1 MRTLKNLF
9 LDELADRYD
18 AEKLL
23 VIAMP
28 KFIKAAT
35 CTHLQRLIQS
45 HLKET
50 EGHVETLEK
59 VFRSFGEKPR
69 LDRCEATIGLL
80 KEGDEV
86 ASDNRGWPVLN
97 AALISVAQKLKHYEI
112 ATYGC
117 LREWAGLL
125 GNEEAVGLLQRILV
139 EEKAA
144 NHALSELARTRSN
157 DEALGECNAAES
169 CCSGKEAKSLTGWRG
184 NASPGP
190 RAALSRP
197 DITPTKLPVAANVFM
212 VAGQTQNTQP

>member
-18 AEKLL
+18 AEKRL

-28 KFIKAAT
+28 KMIKAAT
-35 CTHLQRLIQS
+35 CTYLQKLLQS

-50 EGHVETLEK
+50 AGHVKTLEK

-69 LDRCEATIGLL
+69 LNKCEATIGLL

-86 ASDNRGWPVLN
+86 ASDNKGWPVLN
-97 AALISVAQKLKHYEI
+97 AALISVAQKLEHYEI

-117 LREWAGLL
+117 LRGWARLL
-125 GNEEAVGLLQRILV
+125 GNKEAAGHLQEILV

-144 NHALSELARTRSN
+144 NHALSELARSRSN
-157 DEALGECNAAES
+157 NEALGECAVTEF
-169 CCSGKEAKSLTGWRG
+169 CGDGKDAKSLSLIGRRG
-184 NASPGP
+184 VRP
-190 RAALSRP
+190 RGEGSSRLAP
-197 DITPTKLPVAANVFM
+197 MAP
-212 VAGQTQNTQP
+212 

>member
-18 AEKLL
+18 AEKRL

-28 KFIKAAT
+28 KMIKAAT
-35 CTHLQRLIQS
+35 CTHLKKLIQS

-50 EGHVETLEK
+50 ERHVRTLEK

-69 LDRCEATIGLL
+69 VNKCEATIGLL

-86 ASDNRGWPVLN
+86 ASDNKGWPVLN
-97 AALISVAQKLKHYEI
+97 AALISVAQKIEHYEI

-117 LREWAGLL
+117 LRGWARLL
-125 GNEEAVGLLQRILV
+125 GNVEAASLLQEILV

-144 NHALSELARTRSN
+144 NHALSELARFRSN
-157 DEALGECNAAES
+157 IEALGEYAATD
-169 CCSGKEAKSLTGWRG
+169 CCGEGKDEKSLNGRRG
-184 NASPGP
+184 VRPVGEGS
-190 RAALSRP
+190 SRLAP
-197 DITPTKLPVAANVFM
+197 MAR
-212 VAGQTQNTQP
+212 